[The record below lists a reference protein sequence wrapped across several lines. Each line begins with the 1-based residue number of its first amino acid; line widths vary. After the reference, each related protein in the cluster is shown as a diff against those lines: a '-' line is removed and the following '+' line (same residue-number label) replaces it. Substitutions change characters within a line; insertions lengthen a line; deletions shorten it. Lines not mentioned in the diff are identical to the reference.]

1 MRSNRY
7 HYHGNFPDPRYQRM
21 VSMALA
27 LFNDVIIQVAMENRL
42 RILDLRTVCNSPVD
56 YANPI
61 EPSSTGGAKIAEAII
76 RAVTA
81 PCASNHSFH
90 EVSRVVPSK
99 TRAGFTCEEP

>member
-1 MRSNRY
+1 
-7 HYHGNFPDPRYQRM
+7 
-21 VSMALA
+21 MALA

-42 RILDLRTVCNSPVD
+42 SILDLRTVCNSPED

-61 EPSSTGGAKIAEAII
+61 EPSSIGGAKISEAII

-81 PCASNHSFH
+81 PFASNHSFH
-90 EVSRVVPSK
+90 EVPRVVPSK

>member
-27 LFNDVIIQVAMENRL
+27 LFNDVIIQVDMESRL
-42 RILDLRTVCNSPVD
+42 TVPDLRSVCNSPENC
-56 YANPI
+56 ANPI
-61 EPSSTGGAKIAEAII
+61 EPSSTPAKIAEWII
-76 RAVTA
+76 QAVTA
-81 PCASNHSFH
+81 PFSSNHSFH
-90 EVSRVVPSK
+90 EVPRVVPSK